1 MTSRQPQP
9 QGPAHSSA
17 SPQAAPA
24 AQHTAAHAALSAA
37 AHAAAAGIKPLLP
50 YQNTYATRLKEGAS
64 SLLLPPPGIVVV
76 GKRKRVATSRSAA
89 DFPLHH
95 LPRSSSNLA
104 SSAAAADMDH
114 DSADDSDGALEL
126 DKDDPKDIDAEAAD
140 DRLRVLQRMQRG
152 AVPPAARLA
161 AAAAASNG
169 KASSARRLRRTRHEY
184 LLPYYRDQAANLAE
198 SLVPIRL
205 DLEVDGMKLKDSF
218 MWNLKERFLTPKKF
232 AEIMCE
238 DLDVP
243 FSMYGGAIEESM
255 KSQIA
260 EHLNL
265 MSAEVP
271 FEDDTRVVINLDIL
285 FNQYHLIDRFEW
297 DLASPLTPEEFALQL
312 AQDLGLGSEFPP
324 LVAHA
329 IHEQLAKVKTVI
341 AAVGAAGPAV
351 SNVEDVDEAN
361 MILGMLKD
369 SSRPLEVGFRVGQ
382 EFEVEEWGP
391 IVEEMG
397 REAVDKYIAEK
408 EKERIRRQRSNR
420 AGLNRRRS
428 GGFLD
433 INAPFMNPGIL
444 FDKEESWGTPEERQG
459 WKCTHCLFVK
469 NVEKMEAELNKALD
483 TLMTQLHQN
492 MEFLIRTSAMRPED
506 ATNEAPLTSDNA
518 YVKDRYR
525 VAQESQ
531 KAQGA
536 SANIVSFPVCCP
548 RSHVSQVFA
557 AEKLLGLTTGLKQQ
571 LLLNDFAT
579 LDGTIGARAALL
591 EDAMDADRR
600 ALTDAGDILKVAR
613 NKCTP

>member
-1 MTSRQPQP
+1 MVKARCGQPGILDCSVIWRTRKACTGEHPAMTSRQPQP

-459 WKCTHCLFVK
+459 WKCTHCL
-469 NVEKMEAELNKALD
+469 
-483 TLMTQLHQN
+483 
-492 MEFLIRTSAMRPED
+492 MRPED

-536 SANIVSFPVCCP
+536 SANIVSFP
-548 RSHVSQVFA
+548 VFA